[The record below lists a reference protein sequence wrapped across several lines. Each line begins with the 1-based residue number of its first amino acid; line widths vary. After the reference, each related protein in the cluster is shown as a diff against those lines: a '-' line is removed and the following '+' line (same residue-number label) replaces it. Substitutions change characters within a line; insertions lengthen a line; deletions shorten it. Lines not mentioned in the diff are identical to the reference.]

1 MLRTL
6 LFVLISSSCFSCA
19 HAAELI
25 VSAAASLTNALREV
39 GRSFED
45 PRRGN
50 KVTFNFASSGALLAQ
65 IAKGAPADVFAS
77 ADTATMDRAEEQG
90 LLAAGTRRILLHN
103 KLVLIVP
110 AVSPVVPSDLASL
123 DNAAVRR
130 IALGNPASVPAGRYA
145 REALEVAGLW
155 LKLEPKYILAQNVR
169 QALDYVAR
177 GEVDAGIVY
186 ATDAAIMRDKVRVA
200 GEIAT
205 TTPIVYPVAVVKDSR
220 NRPLAEAFVE
230 FLGSG
235 AAQAT
240 FKRYGFSQP

>member
-6 LFVLISSSCFSCA
+6 LYILISSSCFSCA

-45 PRRGN
+45 ARRGN